1 MTQQAKMKALFL
13 SVIALLSLCAITTYL
28 SFLSSRAGERWVSHT
43 QEVRG
48 TIGDVEAAINGA
60 ARFRTMYLMS
70 GSPSDLSNYQAASAK
85 ALEEFNR
92 LRFLTRDNPVQRA
105 KCEQYEATFRER
117 LRVWGEAV
125 SAKQEGHPV
134 DLAQLLPQN
143 VDLAAKSAAVAE
155 DIRVEE
161 SRLLIQRTQIA
172 HQRFVI
178 TACAVIVSFGLALLL
193 MGVYNRL
200 LNHELR
206 VRETAERSA
215 REAYARE
222 VVLRQDE
229 QRFRLFIEA
238 VKDYAMFTLD
248 PKGHVSSWN
257 EGAARLKGYAA
268 SEILGQH
275 FSCFYSAEDNQSGK
289 PARELEVATRDGRVE
304 DEGWRVRKDGS
315 RFWAN
320 LTITAIR
327 DKTGTLIGFA
337 KVTRDFTDRMRAQ
350 EALRVANADLTAEV
364 AERKSAE
371 AKLAA
376 SEKSLRDLSLHLLR
390 TQDQE
395 RKRIGRDL
403 HDSLGQYLAVLK
415 MNLESLES
423 GVGSGS
429 NGFAEQLASCVR
441 LADDAL
447 KEVRTISYLLYPP
460 LLEEMGLKSAI
471 PWYLDGFS
479 KRSNI
484 QTTFEADPDF
494 RRITP
499 EAELALFRILQ
510 ESLTN
515 VHRHS
520 GSASAAV
527 KLSQVDGEAILEISD
542 SGKGISPKL
551 LQEFGDDWAGSL
563 GVGLRGMNA
572 RVSQLGGK
580 LEVQSTGKGTV
591 VKARVPVSETLN
603 SLTRTA

>member
-1 MTQQAKMKALFL
+1 MKALFL
-13 SVIALLSLCAITTYL
+13 SVIAFLSLCAIATYL

-48 TIGDVEAAINGA
+48 TIGDVEATVNSA
-60 ARFRTMYLMS
+60 ARFRTIYLMS
-70 GSPSDLSNYQAASAK
+70 GRPSDLSDYQAASAK
-85 ALEEFNR
+85 ALDEFSR
-92 LRFLTRDNPVQRA
+92 LKVLTRDNPVQRA
-105 KCEQYEATFRER
+105 KCEQYEATFQER

-125 SAKQEGHPV
+125 SAKQAGQPV
-134 DLAQLLPQN
+134 DVAQLLPQN
-143 VDLAAKSAAVAE
+143 VDLAAKSAAVAN
-155 DIRVEE
+155 DIRAEE
-161 SRLLIQRTQIA
+161 NRLLVQRTQIA
-172 HQRFVI
+172 HQRFVL
-178 TACAVIVSFGLALLL
+178 TACTVIVSFSLALLL
-193 MGVYNRL
+193 MGLYHRL
-200 LNHELR
+200 LNRELR
-206 VRETAERSA
+206 VREAAERSA

-222 VVLRQDE
+222 VLLRQDE

-238 VKDYAMFTLD
+238 VKDYAIFTLD
-248 PKGHVSSWN
+248 AQGNVSSWN

-268 SEILGQH
+268 SEILGH
-275 FSCFYSAEDNQSGK
+275 HLSCFFTSEDNQNGK
-289 PARELEVATRDGRVE
+289 PARELEIATREGRVE
-304 DEGWRVRKDGS
+304 DERWSIRKDGS

-320 LTITAIR
+320 VTLTAIR
-327 DKTGTLIGFA
+327 DKTGTVIGFA

-364 AERKSAE
+364 AERRSAE
-371 AKLAA
+371 VKLAT

-423 GVGSGS
+423 GVGSEA

-484 QTTFEADPDF
+484 QTTFEADPEF

-520 GSASAAV
+520 GSALAAV

-551 LQEFGDDWAGSL
+551 LQQFGDDWAGSL

-591 VKARVPVSETLN
+591 VKARVPSGELLG

>member
-13 SVIALLSLCAITTYL
+13 SVIAFLSLCAMATYL

-48 TIGDVEAAINGA
+48 TIGDVEAVINGA
-60 ARFRTMYLMS
+60 ARFRIMYLMS
-70 GSPSDLSNYQAASAK
+70 GRPSDLTDYQAASAK

-92 LRFLTRDNPVQRA
+92 LKLLTRDNPVQQA
-105 KCEQYEATFRER
+105 KCEQFGATLRER

-125 SAKQEGHPV
+125 SAKQAGQTV

-143 VDLAAKSAAVAE
+143 VDLATKSAAVAE

-161 SRLLIQRTQIA
+161 SRLLIQRSQIA
-172 HQRFVI
+172 HLRFVI
-178 TACAVIVSFGLALLL
+178 TACAVSISFSLALLL
-193 MGVYNRL
+193 LGLYYRL
-200 LNHELR
+200 LNRELR
-206 VRETAERSA
+206 VREAAERSA

-222 VVLRQDE
+222 VLLRQDE
-229 QRFRLFIEA
+229 QRFRLFVEA
-238 VKDYAMFTLD
+238 VKDYAIFTLD
-248 PKGHVSSWN
+248 AQGNVSSWN

-268 SEILGQH
+268 SEILGRH
-275 FSCFYSAEDNQSGK
+275 FSCFYSSEDDQGGK
-289 PARELEVATRDGRVE
+289 PARELELATRDGRVE

-320 LTITAIR
+320 VMVTAIR
-327 DKTGTLIGFA
+327 DKTGALIGFA

-350 EALRVANADLTAEV
+350 EALRIANADLTAEV

-371 AKLAA
+371 AKLAT

-415 MNLESLES
+415 MNLQSLES
-423 GVGSGS
+423 GVGSEA

-527 KLSQVDGEAILEISD
+527 KLSQVHGEAILEISD

-580 LEVQSTGKGTV
+580 LEVQSTGAGTV
-591 VKARVPVSETLN
+591 VKARVPSGETFD

>member
-1 MTQQAKMKALFL
+1 
-13 SVIALLSLCAITTYL
+13 
-28 SFLSSRAGERWVSHT
+28 
-43 QEVRG
+43 
-48 TIGDVEAAINGA
+48 
-60 ARFRTMYLMS
+60 
-70 GSPSDLSNYQAASAK
+70 
-85 ALEEFNR
+85 
-92 LRFLTRDNPVQRA
+92 
-105 KCEQYEATFRER
+105 
-117 LRVWGEAV
+117 
-125 SAKQEGHPV
+125 
-134 DLAQLLPQN
+134 
-143 VDLAAKSAAVAE
+143 
-155 DIRVEE
+155 
-161 SRLLIQRTQIA
+161 
-172 HQRFVI
+172 
-178 TACAVIVSFGLALLL
+178 
-193 MGVYNRL
+193 
-200 LNHELR
+200 
-206 VRETAERSA
+206 
-215 REAYARE
+215 
-222 VVLRQDE
+222 
-229 QRFRLFIEA
+229 
-238 VKDYAMFTLD
+238 
-248 PKGHVSSWN
+248 
-257 EGAARLKGYAA
+257 
-268 SEILGQH
+268 
-275 FSCFYSAEDNQSGK
+275 
-289 PARELEVATRDGRVE
+289 
-304 DEGWRVRKDGS
+304 
-315 RFWAN
+315 
-320 LTITAIR
+320 
-327 DKTGTLIGFA
+327 
-337 KVTRDFTDRMRAQ
+337 
-350 EALRVANADLTAEV
+350 
-364 AERKSAE
+364 
-371 AKLAA
+371 
-376 SEKSLRDLSLHLLR
+376 
-390 TQDQE
+390 
-395 RKRIGRDL
+395 L

-423 GVGSGS
+423 GVGPES

-527 KLSQVDGEAILEISD
+527 KLSQVDGEAVLEISD

>member
-1 MTQQAKMKALFL
+1 MTQQAKMRALFL
-13 SVIALLSLCAITTYL
+13 SVIALFCLCAITTYL
-28 SFLSSRAGERWVSHT
+28 TFLDFRAGEHLVSHT

-48 TIGDVEAAINGA
+48 AVGDVEAAVNTA
-60 ARFRTMYLMS
+60 ARSRILYLMS
-70 GSPSDLSNYQAASAK
+70 GNPSELENYNLSSAK
-85 ALEEFNR
+85 ALE
-92 LRFLTRDNPVQRA
+92 RFDKLKVLTRDNPVQQA
-105 KCEQYEATFRER
+105 KCEQYGVGLRQRFRA
-117 LRVWGEAV
+117 WDDAV
-125 SAKQEGHPV
+125 VARQQGHPV
-134 DLAQLLPQN
+134 ELEQVLSQN
-143 VDLAAKSAAVAE
+143 VDLAARSAAVAD
-155 DIRVEE
+155 DIRNEE
-161 SRLLIQRTQIA
+161 HGLLVQRTGIA
-172 HQRFVI
+172 HRRFLV
-178 TACAVIVSFGLALLL
+178 ASGAVVLSFVLALLL
-193 MGVYNRL
+193 LCLYYRL
-200 LNHELR
+200 LNRELR
-206 VRETAERSA
+206 VKEVAERSA

-222 VVLRQDE
+222 VLLRQDE

-238 VKDYAMFTLD
+238 VKDHAIYTLD
-248 PKGHVSSWN
+248 AQGHVSSWN

-275 FSCFYSAEDNQSGK
+275 FSCFYSAEDNQNGK
-289 PARELEVATRDGRVE
+289 PGCELEMATRDGRVE

-320 LTITAIR
+320 ATITAIR
-327 DKTGTLIGFA
+327 DNTGALIGFA

-364 AERKSAE
+364 SERKLAE
-371 AKLAA
+371 GKLAV

-423 GVGSGS
+423 GSG
-429 NGFAEQLASCVR
+429 GEDFADQVAACVR

-484 QTTFEADPDF
+484 QTTFEVDPEF

-520 GSASAAV
+520 GSASASV
-527 KLSQVDGEAILEISD
+527 KLSQLDGEAVLEISD

-551 LQEFGDDWAGSL
+551 LQEFGEDWAGSL

-580 LEVQSTGKGTV
+580 LEVESTGKGTV
-591 VKARVPVSETLN
+591 VKARVPVGEPLA

>member
-1 MTQQAKMKALFL
+1 MTQQARMRALFL
-13 SVIALLSLCAITTYL
+13 SVIALMSVCAITTYF
-28 SFLSSRAGERWVSHT
+28 SFLSFRGGERWVSHT
-43 QEVRG
+43 QNVRA
-48 TIGDVEAAINGA
+48 TVGDVEAALTNA
-60 ARFRTMYLMS
+60 ARFRITYLLS
-70 GSPSDLSNYQAASAK
+70 GSPNDLSSYQAASART
-85 ALEEFNR
+85 LQEFEQ
-92 LRFLTRDNPVQRA
+92 LKYLTRDNPVQQA
-105 KCEQYEATFRER
+105 KCEQLGATIHER
-117 LRVWGEAV
+117 FRVWADAI
-125 SAKQEGHPV
+125 SAKQQGLPV
-134 DLAQLLPQN
+134 DLTQLLPQN
-143 VDLAAKSAAVAE
+143 VELAARTAAVAS
-155 DIRVEE
+155 DIRTEE
-161 SRLLIQRTQIA
+161 NRLLTDRTGIA
-172 HQRFVI
+172 HRRFVLA
-178 TACAVIVSFGLALLL
+178 TGAVVVTFTLALLL
-193 MGVYNRL
+193 LAYYYYL
-200 LNHELR
+200 LNRELR
-206 VRETAERSA
+206 VREAAERSA
-215 REAYARE
+215 REAYVRE
-222 VVLRQDE
+222 VALRQDE

-238 VKDYAMFTLD
+238 VKDYAIFTLD
-248 PKGHVSSWN
+248 GQGNVSSWN

-268 SEILGQH
+268 SEIVGRH
-275 FSCFYSAEDNQSGK
+275 FSCFYSPEDNQNGK
-289 PARELEVATRDGRVE
+289 PARELELATRDGRVE

-320 LTITAIR
+320 VMMTAIR
-327 DKTGTLIGFA
+327 DKTGALIGFA

-371 AKLAA
+371 AKLAT

-415 MNLESLES
+415 MNLESLK
-423 GVGSGS
+423 VGIGPGS
-429 NGFAEQLASCVR
+429 DEFAEQLASCVR

-484 QTTFEADPDF
+484 KTTFEADPEF

-520 GSASAAV
+520 GSTSAAV
-527 KLSQVDGEAILEISD
+527 KLWTVNGEAILEISD
-542 SGKGISPKL
+542 SGKGISPKQ
-551 LQEFGDDWAGSL
+551 LQEFGEEWAGSL

-591 VKARVPVSETLN
+591 VRASVPVSDTLE

>member
-1 MTQQAKMKALFL
+1 MTQQAKMRALFL
-13 SVIALLSLCAITTYL
+13 SVIALLCLCAITTYVT
-28 SFLSSRAGERWVSHT
+28 FLDFRAGEHWVSHT

-48 TIGDVEAAINGA
+48 AVGDVEAAVNTASRSRIV
-60 ARFRTMYLMS
+60 YLLS
-70 GSPSDLSNYQAASAK
+70 GNPSEFENYRIGSTK
-85 ALEEFNR
+85 ALGQFDK
-92 LRFLTRDNPVQRA
+92 LKMMVQDNPVQRA
-105 KCEQYEATFRER
+105 KCEQFGTAVRES
-117 LRVWGEAV
+117 LQAWDEAV
-125 SAKQEGHPV
+125 AAKQQGHPIEI
-134 DLAQLLPQN
+134 AQVLSQN
-143 VDLAAKSAAVAE
+143 VDLAGKSAAVAD
-155 DIRVEE
+155 DIRNEE
-161 SRLLIQRTQIA
+161 NRLLIQRTGIA
-172 HQRFVI
+172 HRRFLV
-178 TACAVIVSFGLALLL
+178 ASWAVVLSFTLALLL
-193 MGVYNRL
+193 LNFYYRL
-200 LNHELR
+200 LNRELR
-206 VRETAERSA
+206 VREVAERSA

-222 VVLRQDE
+222 VLLRQDE

-238 VKDYAMFTLD
+238 VKDHAIYTLD
-248 PKGHVSSWN
+248 AEGHVSSWN

-275 FSCFYSAEDNQSGK
+275 FSCFYSAEDNQNGK
-289 PARELEVATRDGRVE
+289 PARELGLAARDGRVE
-304 DEGWRVRKDGS
+304 DEGWRVRKDQS

-320 LTITAIR
+320 TTITAIR
-327 DKTGTLIGFA
+327 DNTGTVIGFA

-371 AKLAA
+371 AKLAV

-423 GVGSGS
+423 GGGSE
-429 NGFAEQLASCVR
+429 NLAEQLASCVR

-484 QTTFEADPDF
+484 QTTFEVDPQF

-499 EAELALFRILQ
+499 EAELTLFRILQ

-520 GSASAAV
+520 GSASATV
-527 KLSQVDGEAILEISD
+527 RLSQKNGEAVLEIAD
-542 SGKGISPKL
+542 KGKGISPQ
-551 LQEFGDDWAGSL
+551 LQREFGENWAGSL

-572 RVSQLGGK
+572 RVSQLGGT
-580 LEVQSTGKGTV
+580 LEIQSTGGGTV
-591 VKARVPVSETLN
+591 VKARVPVGELLAR
-603 SLTRTA
+603 LTRSA

>member
-1 MTQQAKMKALFL
+1 
-13 SVIALLSLCAITTYL
+13 
-28 SFLSSRAGERWVSHT
+28 
-43 QEVRG
+43 
-48 TIGDVEAAINGA
+48 VEAAVNGA
-60 ARFRTMYLMS
+60 ARFRTTYLMS
-70 GSPSDLSNYQAASAK
+70 GSPSDLSNYQAATAK
-85 ALEEFNR
+85 ALEEFDR

-105 KCEQYEATFRER
+105 KCEQYEATFRDR

-125 SAKQEGHPV
+125 SAKQAGHSV

-206 VRETAERSA
+206 VREVAERSA
-215 REAYARE
+215 RDAYARE

-238 VKDYAMFTLD
+238 VKDYAIFTLD
-248 PKGHVSSWN
+248 HQGHVSSWN

-275 FSCFYSAEDNQSGK
+275 FSCFYSPEDNANGK
-289 PARELEVATRDGRVE
+289 PARELEIATRDGRVE
-304 DEGWRVRKDGS
+304 DERWSIRKDGS

-320 LTITAIR
+320 VTITAIR

-350 EALRVANADLTAEV
+350 EALQVANADLTAEV

-371 AKLAA
+371 SKLAT

-423 GVGSGS
+423 GVGPES

-527 KLSQVDGEAILEISD
+527 KLSQVDGEAVLEISD